1 MTVSKGPDQGGATV
15 DFESSV
21 NAAEQEW
28 LEHWQRGPQRRRW
41 DRTPAQI
48 GDPAPDFELP
58 DSSGR
63 SIRLNDFWGGGPALL
78 LFWRHFGCGCGLGR
92 AERLRGEYPKLVEAG
107 ARVAIV
113 GQGEPERAARY
124 AETFQIPCPILCDP
138 EERAY
143 RAYGLLEM
151 SPWLLLG
158 KPRPDTEYLHKV
170 MQKHREMGRPA
181 VDNPFLLPGE
191 FVISSQGRLVL
202 TYRYHYCDNYPDPEA
217 LLESIREASSL
228 SGDSVKD

>member
-1 MTVSKGPDQGGATV
+1 V

-48 GDPAPDFELP
+48 GDPAPDLELP

-63 SIRLNDFWGGGPALL
+63 STRLSDFWGGGPALL

-107 ARVAIV
+107 VRVAIV

-124 AETFQIPCPILCDP
+124 AETLQIPCPILCDP
-138 EERAY
+138 SERAY
-143 RAYGLLEM
+143 QAYGLLEM

-158 KPRPDTEYLHKV
+158 KPRPDTEYLRKV
-170 MQKHREMGRPA
+170 MQKHREMGRPV